1 MFSEGRKRAAASWG
15 AMLLPTM
22 AVVLFYLLHLKLR
35 TPTAGGLAFL
45 ASALVAYLLFP
56 KLRVRLSRLV
66 LALALAA
73 LVAAL
78 LGRMM

>member
-1 MFSEGRKRAAASWG
+1 MIPEGRKGTAANWG

-22 AVVLFYLLHLKLR
+22 TVVLFYLLHLKLR
-35 TPTAGGLAFL
+35 TPTAAGLAFL
-45 ASALVAYLLFP
+45 AAALVAYLLFP

-78 LGRMM
+78 LGTLG

>member
-1 MFSEGRKRAAASWG
+1 MVSGGDKSAAANWA
-15 AMLLPTM
+15 AMFLPTM
-22 AVVLFYLLHLKLR
+22 TVVLFYVLHLKLQ
-35 TPTAGGLAFL
+35 TPTAAGLAFL

-56 KLRVRLSRLV
+56 KLRVRLPRLV

-78 LGRMM
+78 IGWML